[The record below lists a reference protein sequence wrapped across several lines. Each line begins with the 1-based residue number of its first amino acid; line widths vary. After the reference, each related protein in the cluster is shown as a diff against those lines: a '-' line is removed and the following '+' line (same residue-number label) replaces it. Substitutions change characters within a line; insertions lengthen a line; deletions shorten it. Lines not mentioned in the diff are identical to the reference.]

1 MKNILEYLEA
11 SAAGFPEKTGFTDPD
26 RDAAF
31 VQVMVRSRK
40 AASSMKD
47 IPANSPVAIVID
59 RSVRCIEAMFAA
71 CLLYTSRRG
80 TASSC

>member
-31 VQVMVRSRK
+31 VQVMDRSRK

-47 IPANSPVAIVID
+47 IPAN
-59 RSVRCIEAMFAA
+59 
-71 CLLYTSRRG
+71 
-80 TASSC
+80 